1 MTNREPI
8 ADFTTLE
15 ETEDE
20 FSTRD
25 RTGDQAVANARS
37 REDRGWRIWR
47 VEAVAGLCI
56 GDTGAAHSLGSWRGS
71 CQLVSPGIKV
81 LRG

>member
-1 MTNREPI
+1 MIDGEPI
-8 ADFTTLE
+8 ADFATLE

-25 RTGDQAVANARS
+25 RTGDEAVADAGS

-56 GDTGAAHSLGSWRGS
+56 GDTRAAHGLGS
-71 CQLVSPGIKV
+71 
-81 LRG
+81 